1 MIIGQLRIT
10 EHREETL
17 HIVHVPAA
25 DIPAESAAV
34 EHACHVFHV
43 ADIPLADIAVEIAAI
58 EHVRHIRHIAD
69 IPLAD
74 VTVECLELIEKFP
87 HILDCGRIDAIQ
99 VRTRALTLYL
109 FAYGSNERRLCFRRM
124 FVFVCRHVIY
134 SYIARTSNG
143 SFPGRKEGSVSVLCH
158 PRKRCLQYS

>member
-1 MIIGQLRIT
+1 MGIT
-10 EHREETL
+10 EHREEIL
-17 HIVHVPAA
+17 YIVHIPAA

-34 EHACHVFHV
+34 EHTRHVFHV
-43 ADIPLADIAVEIAAI
+43 ANIPFAYIAVEIAAV

-74 VTVECLELIEKFP
+74 VTVECLELVEKLP
-87 HILDCGRIDAIQ
+87 HILNGRSIDAVE

-109 FAYGSNERRLCFRRM
+109 FAYGSDERRLCLRRM
-124 FVFVCRHVIY
+124 FVFVCRHVIC
-134 SYIARTSNG
+134 SYIVRTSNG

-158 PRKRCLQYS
+158 LQKRCPQCS